1 MKKKSFLEADS
12 LLQRVESREILML
25 RACYDQRKK
34 PAGGGRRVPV
44 SEYVKSAESG
54 DRLCEAAELPRSRI
68 LVQNAFGNA
77 AGQFRLNLCNGRR
90 CGILIASGQSSFHL
104 LHIGANA
111 TDAVAVNLCT
121 ARVATDTL
129 FRSEEHT
136 SELQSLMRNSY
147 AVFC

>member
-77 AGQFRLNLCNGRR
+77 AGQLRLNLCNGRR
-90 CGILIASGQSSFHL
+90 CGLLIPRRRTEGR
-104 LHIGANA
+104 
-111 TDAVAVNLCT
+111 
-121 ARVATDTL
+121 RVG
-129 FRSEEHT
+129 
-136 SELQSLMRNSY
+136 
-147 AVFC
+147 

>member
-1 MKKKSFLEADS
+1 
-12 LLQRVESREILML
+12 ML

-54 DRLCEAAELPRSRI
+54 DRLCEAAELPPSRI

-104 LHIGANA
+104 LHIDPDA
-111 TDAVAVNLCT
+111 TDAFAVNLCP

-129 FRSEEHT
+129 F
-136 SELQSLMRNSY
+136 
-147 AVFC
+147 ACGVFAMPVLETRIHE

>member
-1 MKKKSFLEADS
+1 MATEL
-12 LLQRVESREILML
+12 RSRDWISDVCSSDL
-25 RACYDQRKK
+25 

-90 CGILIASGQSSFHL
+90 CGILI
-104 LHIGANA
+104 
-111 TDAVAVNLCT
+111 
-121 ARVATDTL
+121 
-129 FRSEEHT
+129 RSEEHT
-136 SELQSLMRNSY
+136 SELQSLMRISY
-147 AVFC
+147 AVFCLKKKNDKSSILHAIDEFITAFIDYNVNIVTIQKHLPYLECVEFKK